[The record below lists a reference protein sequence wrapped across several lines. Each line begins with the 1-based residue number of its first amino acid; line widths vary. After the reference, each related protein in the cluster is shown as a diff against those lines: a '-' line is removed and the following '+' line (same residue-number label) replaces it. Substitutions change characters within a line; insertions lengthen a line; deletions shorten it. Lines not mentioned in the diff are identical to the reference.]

1 MLDSF
6 SYRWLLVAL
15 FGVFLELASISALD
29 SMLLNINLIAPIERN
44 HSRIDPNGRIYK
56 DRVVVNVTVPID
68 LKRLKQI
75 QNIERTSQYRIEQ
88 NNRTRTKHSISN
100 DSNLFRSHSPMIT
113 MPAASSSAPSSTMPI
128 LATTQTFLE
137 PNHRFLNEIKNGK
150 KTDVSVT
157 IYHHQAIQDP
167 IYDNGDRKMI
177 NSYGN
182 GYGLHYGFD
191 LDGKY
196 AKEKGLPIHFNFQ
209 S

>member
-1 MLDSF
+1 
-6 SYRWLLVAL
+6 
-15 FGVFLELASISALD
+15 
-29 SMLLNINLIAPIERN
+29 
-44 HSRIDPNGRIYK
+44 
-56 DRVVVNVTVPID
+56 
-68 LKRLKQI
+68 
-75 QNIERTSQYRIEQ
+75 
-88 NNRTRTKHSISN
+88 
-100 DSNLFRSHSPMIT
+100 

-128 LATTQTFLE
+128 LATTQT
-137 PNHRFLNEIKNGK
+137 FLNEIKNGK